1 MKTYTVLFAEDVPHY
16 GSVEIEASSDE
27 AALEAALVFD
37 LTEATLEP
45 DWQNGTCRRIVQIEC
60 PDGRTMAEGT
70 ALDGTFLRHGG
81 DEERRLCD
89 AAPAL
94 RDALRRIAATPLW
107 GESLPEGELRDAYAE
122 HGEYDLAEQS
132 FEPCCD
138 TESTLL
144 QDAVEMARF
153 ALRTLE
159 GRGS

>member
-16 GSVEIEASSDE
+16 GSVEIEAPDDAIAIAQAKALDSSSVTTD
-27 AALEAALVFD
+27 
-37 LTEATLEP
+37 P
-45 DWQNGTCRRIVQIEC
+45 DWSAAVCRRIVSIE
-60 PDGRTMAEGT
+60 TAEGKAIAMDI
-70 ALDGTFLRHGG
+70 ALDGYHLRNGG
-81 DEERRLCD
+81 DEDRRLCD

-94 RDALRRIAATPLW
+94 RDALSRIAATPLW
-107 GESLPEGELRDAYAE
+107 GESIPEGEIRDAYAE

-144 QDAVEMARF
+144 QDAVEIARF
-153 ALRTLE
+153 ALRALE